1 MSPSSSAVPASKAMP
16 AGSRLHSR
24 HNSAAVLPLQEAR
37 SSKAASPKPLP
48 VQDKPNVHYT
58 CFIRLPF
65 KRNGFEDP
73 PLVEWDAAKDRALW
87 KWISKTS
94 NSKDLD
100 WEEIAARFDV
110 ALPFL
115 LQQAAW
121 LYERHFEGMR
131 KQMQKLGVSQAPSP
145 APPES
150 GSSSGVAGQTGGLSM
165 QRQGSKGGPDVAQ
178 ALRWTDADCLQDS
191 RMPTGI
197 NTLKGA
203 PSAAG
208 EGSSPGTPR
217 SAHPPISR
225 TPSTTTVTQSRLL
238 TGSGRQP
245 LQRPIRSSSGSQRR
259 PPPPTRPTGGDDD
272 EYALGHDGPSD
283 SGSEDEPP
291 SRSQAFRRAPLGKK
305 PQALRKLSSD
315 GDAED
320 DEEGSS
326 GGYLPFA
333 ATSKAGKDDP
343 AATSKDP
350 PRRQQGAPTQQPPPA
365 ATKGRPKYDPP
376 PDSSATSSA
385 SSAAHQ
391 APPSSSES
399 AVSNQQDRPPG
410 PISPRHRAQL
420 ANASL
425 SPRSR
430 KDGSE
435 GSPSMGSSFSDL
447 DDASV
452 TQSALEDAL
461 LSNMQHGNLS
471 SMGSIASRVGRIGD
485 VLRKG

>member
-1 MSPSSSAVPASKAMP
+1 MP
-16 AGSRLHSR
+16 VGSRVHSR
-24 HNSAAVLPLQEAR
+24 HNSAAVTPAQEAR
-37 SSKAASPKPLP
+37 SSKAPSPKPTP
-48 VQDKPNVHYT
+48 AQIKPNVHYT

-65 KRNGFEDP
+65 PRNGFEDP
-73 PLVEWDAAKDRALW
+73 PPVEWDAAKDRALW

-100 WEEIAARFDV
+100 WEDIASRFDV

-150 GSSSGVAGQTGGLSM
+150 GSSSGMAGQEAGGLSM
-165 QRQGSKGGPDVAQ
+165 QRQGS
-178 ALRWTDADCLQDS
+178 RDS
-191 RMPTGI
+191 RMPSVI
-197 NTLKGA
+197 NTLKGT

-238 TGSGRQP
+238 AGSVKQP
-245 LQRPIRSSSGSQRR
+245 LQRLFRSSSGSQRR
-259 PPPPTRPTGGDDD
+259 PAAPTRPAGTDYD

-320 DEEGSS
+320 DEDDSS

-333 ATSKAGKDDP
+333 ATSKAVKEDP
-343 AATSKDP
+343 ADTLKGS
-350 PRRQQGAPTQQPPPA
+350 PRRQQGAPLLQQAPA
-365 ATKGRPKYDPP
+365 PTKGRPKYDPP

-385 SSAAHQ
+385 SSAANQ

-399 AVSNQQDRPPG
+399 ATSHQPDRPPG
-410 PISPRHRAQL
+410 PISPRHRAQIVN
-420 ANASL
+420 ANL

-471 SMGSIASRVGRIGD
+471 SMGSIASRVGRLGD